1 MYGDPTTTPGGKAI
15 PFHSSVR
22 IKLGAGQPITNKDK
36 EVIGINVSA
45 KTIKNK
51 VAPPFRT
58 VNFEI
63 HFGKGIR
70 EHEQIFD
77 LLRKHGEEKIGN
89 NVVAITGTGSWKNLM
104 VSDVKTGEVLVDKKF
119 YKADFDKIMS
129 DPEYSPYVDA
139 LLEKALVRK
148 LSDEM
153 DIDAESYEEIR
164 AVSMELHD
172 EVIDPEG

>member
-1 MYGDPTTTPGGKAI
+1 
-15 PFHSSVR
+15 
-22 IKLGAGQPITNKDK
+22 
-36 EVIGINVSA
+36 
-45 KTIKNK
+45 
-51 VAPPFRT
+51 
-58 VNFEI
+58 
-63 HFGKGIR
+63 
-70 EHEQIFD
+70 
-77 LLRKHGEEKIGN
+77 
-89 NVVAITGTGSWKNLM
+89 M

-119 YKADFDKIMS
+119 YKADFDKVMT
-129 DPEYSPYVDA
+129 DPEFSPYVDA